1 MSYPESRKFK
11 ITPNVKPQQTKIKGV
26 GGGCWK
32 IVTKWA
38 KRDTNSADTC
48 LLLFSRHLEMDRK
61 NEEKLKMSSASFRE
75 ILF

>member
-1 MSYPESRKFK
+1 MSYLESRKFK

-26 GGGCWK
+26 GGGWK

-75 ILF
+75 TLF